1 MQYKKFRNWV
11 DLVTV
16 HSLVTNDV
24 LSVLS
29 GCLIVANMSNNNYNF
44 TEKAIEMAKQ
54 SSNNVVG
61 FITQERININDMV
74 CMTPGISSSNSK
86 IDDQKYRTSDEVDT
100 DYIIVGR
107 AIYNSK
113 EDEIEKTVQN
123 IM

>member
-1 MQYKKFRNWV
+1 MNVIPASELENHIGEEIGVSEW
-11 DLVTV
+11 
-16 HSLVTNDV
+16 
-24 LSVLS
+24 
-29 GCLIVANMSNNNYNF
+29 
-44 TEKAIEMAKQ
+44 IE
-54 SSNNVVG
+54 
-61 FITQERININDMV
+61 ITQERININDMV